1 MSVTASRCTAWPRT
15 CLFDAISDDAV
26 NDEAKDTFDP
36 RPWQVT
42 SDEVLLTRP
51 WLTVRQ
57 QRVITSSGAT
67 LDQFHLIESPDW
79 VAVLAKTAAG
89 DVLVVDQY
97 RHGASRV
104 SRELPAGVVDAGESP
119 LDAAKRE
126 LREETGYEATRW
138 EPLTTVLVEPS
149 RNRNQAYFFFAA
161 DARCVGSP
169 RVEDCEHIRHS
180 LLSTRELLAAVDAG
194 AILHGV
200 HVGAILLA
208 HRRGLI

>member
-1 MSVTASRCTAWPRT
+1 MADP
-15 CLFDAISDDAV
+15 LSDP
-26 NDEAKDTFDP
+26 FDP
-36 RPWQVT
+36 IPWQVE
-42 SDEVLLTRP
+42 SDEVLLSRP

-57 QRVITSSGAT
+57 QRVITSSGAA

-79 VAVLAKTAAG
+79 VAVLACTADG

-119 LDAAKRE
+119 LEAAKRE
-126 LREETGYEATRW
+126 LREETGYEAARW

-149 RNRNQAYFFFAA
+149 RNRNQAHFFFASE
-161 DARCVGSP
+161 ARRVDSP

-180 LLSTRELLAAVDAG
+180 LLGTRELLAAVDAG
-194 AILHGV
+194 AIVHGV